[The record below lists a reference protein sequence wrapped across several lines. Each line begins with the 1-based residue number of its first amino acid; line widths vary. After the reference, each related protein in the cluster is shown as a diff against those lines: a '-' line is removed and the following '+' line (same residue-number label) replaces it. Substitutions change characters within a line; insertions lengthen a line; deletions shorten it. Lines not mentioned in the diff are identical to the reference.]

1 MSAPCILRAKDRKT
15 ARVTMLSPGFK
26 CLPQGDSQ
34 AWDMG
39 RCLLYTSME
48 NNACRTAVC
57 TCILKNK
64 ISWGTC
70 QVKIVFLFALA
81 SSWNHTIIPVYNVMI
96 DHLFQTS
103 TIHKLAKIKDCQKF
117 LDLLI

>member
-1 MSAPCILRAKDRKT
+1 MRTRPREMCIRDRGYVEEGFFESVIKREHIAPT
-15 ARVTMLSPGFK
+15 AFEPGFAFSH
-26 CLPQGDSQ
+26 G
-34 AWDMG
+34 
-39 RCLLYTSME
+39 ME

-64 ISWGTC
+64 ISWGPY

-103 TIHKLAKIKDCQKF
+103 TIHKLAKIKDCGEF
-117 LDLLI
+117 LDFLL